1 MQVRD
6 AARRLPDIPVLRD
19 RCRAPTTVEA
29 ILEPDFPYH
38 RHGFD
43 AHRSGTQEL
52 AWTDNEGGDQYSVG
66 LSADGMHIRG
76 FDQTS
81 PMNFGVTLNGFR
93 DGIAAA
99 GYPQHASRTTADSL
113 RSHER

>member
-1 MQVRD
+1 
-6 AARRLPDIPVLRD
+6 
-19 RCRAPTTVEA
+19 
-29 ILEPDFPYH
+29 
-38 RHGFD
+38 
-43 AHRSGTQEL
+43 
-52 AWTDNEGGDQYSVG
+52 
-66 LSADGMHIRG
+66 MHIRG